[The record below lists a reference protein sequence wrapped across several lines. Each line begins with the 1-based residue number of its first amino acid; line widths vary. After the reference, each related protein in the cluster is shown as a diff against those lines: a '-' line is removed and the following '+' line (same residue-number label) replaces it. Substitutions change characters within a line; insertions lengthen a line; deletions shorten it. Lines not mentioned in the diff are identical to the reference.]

1 MVYIAKQIK
10 INFMNNKLKALS
22 IFVIAAI
29 MMACSNEKKE
39 TPAVEA
45 LDLANMDTT
54 VKPQND
60 FYQYVNGSW
69 IDNAK
74 IPDDRTRWGGFMI
87 LRKKTDDDVLKI
99 LKKAEKSGKYADNTD
114 QGKALAVFNTIMDTV
129 SRNETGLMP
138 LEKSLEKIEAIS
150 NVADLESALAKNPS
164 ELSSPFFGL
173 FVYSDPDNSDINKSY
188 ISTGGLG
195 LPERDYY
202 LKDDKKSKETREKY
216 KEYITTMLQYINIE
230 EADAKNQAERI
241 LALETRLAKPRLS
254 KEEKRN
260 FNNYNNR
267 YALED
272 VKSEIASIDWK
283 RYMTNLGVEKLPDT
297 VLVTQPK
304 YFRELD
310 KMFDEANVE
319 DWKMLMRWHTLNDAA
334 GQLTTELGKK
344 KWAFYS
350 KYLRGAK
357 KQRPL
362 DERALSSVNGSIGE
376 AVGQLYVDEKFPPE
390 AKQKAEAMIDNV
402 ILAFKNRI
410 NKLEWMTD
418 STKAKA
424 IEKLDKFTV
433 KIGYPDEFKDY
444 SDLDVSPDKSYY
456 ENMLAVSEW
465 NFRDDLKKIGKPVD
479 KTEWGMSPQTVNAY
493 FNPLFNEIVFPAA
506 ILQPPFYNYKA
517 DAAVNYGG
525 IGAVIG
531 HEISHAF
538 DDSGARFDANGNLK
552 NWWTDKD
559 KKEFEKRGNQLAE
572 FYSNIK
578 VLDTLPING
587 KFTLGENIGDLGGV
601 LGAYDGLQMH
611 YEDNGRPHKTQ
622 GFTPEQRFFMSWATV
637 WRTKIRD
644 EALRTQ
650 IQTDPH
656 SPGQIRGYAPLQHV
670 DSFYDV
676 FDVKPEHDLYIA
688 PEERVRI
695 W

>member
-1 MVYIAKQIK
+1 MDNYLK
-10 INFMNNKLKALS
+10 ILSAFFILALT
-22 IFVIAAI
+22 I
-29 MMACSNEKKE
+29 ACSSEKQKE
-39 TPAVEA
+39 SSDEA

-69 IDNAK
+69 IDNAE

-87 LRKKTDDDVLKI
+87 LRKKTDDDVLEI
-99 LKKAEKSGKYADNTD
+99 LKKAERSGKYSDSTD
-114 QGKALAVFNTIMDTV
+114 QGKALLVFNSIMDTV
-129 SRNETGLMP
+129 SRDEKGLEP
-138 LEKSLEKIEAIS
+138 LQESLAKIEAIS
-150 NVADLESALAKNPS
+150 SVEDLQELLAENPT
-164 ELSSPFFGL
+164 EIDSPFFGL
-173 FVYSDPDNSDINKSY
+173 SVFSDPDNSDMNISY
-188 ISTGGLG
+188 IGTSGLG

-202 LKDDKKSKETREKY
+202 LNDDKDSKETRKEY
-216 KEYITTMLQYINIE
+216 VEYITEMLQYVDVE
-230 EADAKNQAERI
+230 ESKAREQAQRI
-241 LALETRLAKPRLS
+241 LELETRLAKPRLS
-254 KEEKRN
+254 KEERRDFRN
-260 FNNYNNR
+260 FNNR

-272 VKSEIASIDWK
+272 VQKEIGSINWK
-283 RYMTNLGVEKLPDT
+283 EYMNSLGVQELPDS
-297 VLVTQPK
+297 VLITQPK
-304 YFRELD
+304 YFNELD
-310 KMFDEANVE
+310 DMLRENNVE

-334 GQLTTELGKK
+334 GQLTTKLNKE
-344 KWAFYS
+344 KWEFYS

-357 KQRPL
+357 EQRPL
-362 DERALSSVNGSIGE
+362 DERALSTVNGTIGE

-390 AKQKAEAMIDNV
+390 AKQKAEDMIDNV
-402 ILAFKNRI
+402 ILAFKDRI
-410 NKLEWMTD
+410 NDLEWMTD

-444 SDLDVSPDKSYY
+444 SDLEVTPDKSYY
-456 ENMLAVSEW
+456 ENMIAVSEW

-493 FNPLFNEIVFPAA
+493 FNPSFNEIVFPAA

-538 DDSGARFDANGNLK
+538 DDSGARFDADGNLN

-559 KKEFEKRGNQLAE
+559 KKEFEKRGDQLAE
-572 FYSNIK
+572 FYSNIE
-578 VLDTLPING
+578 VLDSLNING
-587 KFTLGENIGDLGGV
+587 EFTLGENIGDLGGV
-601 LGAYDGLQMH
+601 LGAYDGLQVH
-611 YEDNGRPHKTQ
+611 YEENGRPGRIQ
-622 GFTPEQRFFMSWATV
+622 GFTPEQRFFMSWATI

-650 IQTDPH
+650 IKTDPH
-656 SPGQIRGYAPLQHV
+656 SPGQVRGYAPLQHV
-670 DSFYDV
+670 DAFYKA
-676 FDVKPEHDLYIA
+676 FDVKPEHDLYIQ
-688 PEERVRI
+688 PKERVRI

>member
-1 MVYIAKQIK
+1 
-10 INFMNNKLKALS
+10 MNNKLKALS
-22 IFVIAAI
+22 IFAILAI
-29 MMACSNEKKE
+29 MVACSNEKKE
-39 TPAVEA
+39 IPSVQA

-254 KEEKRN
+254 KEERRN

-362 DERALSSVNGSIGE
+362 DERALSTVNGSIGE
-376 AVGQLYVDEKFPPE
+376 AVGQLYVDEKFPAE

-418 STKAKA
+418 STKVKA

-538 DDSGARFDANGNLK
+538 DDSGARFDADGNLK

-559 KKEFEKRGNQLAE
+559 KKEFERRGNQLAE

-611 YEDNGRPHKTQ
+611 YEDNGRPDKIQ

-650 IQTDPH
+650 IKTDPH

-670 DSFYDV
+670 DAFYET
-676 FDVKPEHDLYIA
+676 FDIKPEHDLYID
-688 PEERVRI
+688 PKERVRI